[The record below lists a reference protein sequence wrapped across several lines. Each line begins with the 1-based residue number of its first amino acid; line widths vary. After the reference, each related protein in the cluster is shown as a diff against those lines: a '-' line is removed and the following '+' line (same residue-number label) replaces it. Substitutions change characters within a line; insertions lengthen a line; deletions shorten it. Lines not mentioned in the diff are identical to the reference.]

1 MNAFPSRF
9 KKKNRLATSRPDE
22 FHLHSRE
29 RAELALGHE
38 RAERATKLRTE
49 DEGLF
54 RKSIEKPDVQSI
66 NKDLSL
72 FNYYSMS
79 LTLTAHAKAPSAQ

>member
-9 KKKNRLATSRPDE
+9 KIKTRLNTSRPDE
-22 FHLHSRE
+22 FHFHSRE
-29 RAELALGHE
+29 PAELALGHE
-38 RAERATKLRTE
+38 RAKRATKSRTE

-79 LTLTAHAKAPSAQ
+79 LTLTANAKAP

>member
-9 KKKNRLATSRPDE
+9 NRKSRLATSRRDE
-22 FHLHSRE
+22 FHFHSRE

-38 RAERATKLRTE
+38 RAEQATKSRTV

-54 RKSIEKPDVQSI
+54 RKSIEKPDAQSI
-66 NKDLSL
+66 NKDLFTFS
-72 FNYYSMS
+72 
-79 LTLTAHAKAPSAQ
+79 H